1 MLFLPSSLYIFT
13 IIIIIIP
20 FWIVVKTMRSSTRS
34 RNADPHAHA
43 TITKQRNRNNVFLK
57 EGGKNKRNWQ
67 SYNYTNS
74 AVDSRALTEVFFLA
88 FFFCC
93 LRFHILVLPFGF
105 AWVRHACFILCPQGC
120 AGKGAL
126 SMGMYERER
135 EKLTLHDNDRYKN
148 YKAARERRTGL
159 LFSSFPSSNAN
170 SINNKLKEAGR

>member
-74 AVDSRALTEVFFLA
+74 AVDSRALTEEFFLVFFL
-88 FFFCC
+88 
-93 LRFHILVLPFGF
+93 
-105 AWVRHACFILCPQGC
+105 
-120 AGKGAL
+120 
-126 SMGMYERER
+126 
-135 EKLTLHDNDRYKN
+135 
-148 YKAARERRTGL
+148 
-159 LFSSFPSSNAN
+159 LFTFSCTCSSFLVCVSPTRLFHFVPSRVR
-170 SINNKLKEAGR
+170 G